1 MFQVNEET
9 GNRRPVMVSIVKKPK
24 NKEGVKDMETNDADS
39 SKTSGPEKPTARGLN
54 DDERASLLRSC
65 VTLMKVPV
73 DADAL
78 NAVLR
83 LSLRLTQDFER
94 AVEFTELGGVKML
107 LGLTQASTFSGF
119 TSLATLLIRHVMEDP
134 ATLRYTME
142 KVVRSSTANSN
153 STTTKELHYL
163 LRVLAPAAC
172 RTSNVFEEVSK
183 EILRVD
189 TTLWKRGEPEDDPR
203 LLVKS
208 LPVKSGAPTL
218 APPLPDVANSVIRD
232 LLNFLVQTY
241 PESSSDISDSETKEV
256 VEASPQVVSTPGANR
271 TQAISRNSLLI
282 PVIKTLV
289 NYL

>member
-1 MFQVNEET
+1 MIAIT
-9 GNRRPVMVSIVKKPK
+9 KRK
-24 NKEGVKDMETNDADS
+24 NKEPEEEISSAEKSKDPVAQ
-39 SKTSGPEKPTARGLN
+39 GLST
-54 DDERASLLRSC
+54 DERASLLRSC
-65 VTLMKVPV
+65 VALIKVPV
-73 DADAL
+73 DPDAL

-94 AVEFTELGGVKML
+94 AVEFSELGGVKML
-107 LGLTQASTFSGF
+107 LALTQASSFSGF

-142 KVVRSSTANSN
+142 KVIRSSTANSN

-172 RTSNVFEEVSK
+172 RTSPVFTEVAK

-189 TTLWKRGEPEDDPR
+189 TSLWKRGEPADDPR

-208 LPVKSGAPTL
+208 LPAKTGASTL

-241 PESSSDISDSETKEV
+241 PETAGD
-256 VEASPQVVSTPGANR
+256 QVSM
-271 TQAISRNSLLI
+271 S
-282 PVIKTLV
+282 
-289 NYL
+289 

>member
-1 MFQVNEET
+1 MIAIAKRKGKETEEEAAAERSKDQLT
-9 GNRRPVMVSIVKKPK
+9 KGLSI
-24 NKEGVKDMETNDADS
+24 
-39 SKTSGPEKPTARGLN
+39 
-54 DDERASLLRSC
+54 DERASLLRSC
-65 VTLMKVPV
+65 VSLMKVPV
-73 DADAL
+73 DSDAL

-83 LSLRLTQDFER
+83 LSLRLTQDFDR
-94 AVEFTELGGVKML
+94 AVEFCELGGVKML
-107 LGLTQASTFSGF
+107 LALTQASSFSGF

-142 KVVRSSTANSN
+142 KVVRSSTANSS

-172 RTSNVFEEVSK
+172 RTSTVFTDVSK

-189 TTLWKRGEPEDDPR
+189 TSLWKRGEPEDDPR

-208 LPVKSGAPTL
+208 IQSKSGASTL

-241 PESSSDISDSETKEV
+241 PEPSCDQAEAKAKEAL
-256 VEASPQVVSTPGANR
+256 EPIPIVSATSTTPGSNR
-271 TQAISRNSLLI
+271 TQAISRNSLLVQVGLACFSPSARLI
-282 PVIKTLV
+282 VLASVVPRNRKFSDF
-289 NYL
+289 N